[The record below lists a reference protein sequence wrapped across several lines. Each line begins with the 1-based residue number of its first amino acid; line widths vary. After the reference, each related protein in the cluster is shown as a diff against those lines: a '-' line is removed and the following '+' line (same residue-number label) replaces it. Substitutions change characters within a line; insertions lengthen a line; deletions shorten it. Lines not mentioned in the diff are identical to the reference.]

1 MPNAMTTFLLLGQ
14 LSVKPSVKVSV
25 EPSVRG
31 YVMGSFGK
39 VESSEKTLAFIGENS
54 YIYA

>member
-1 MPNAMTTFLLLGQ
+1 MTTFLLLGQ

>member
-1 MPNAMTTFLLLGQ
+1 MTTLPGQ
-14 LSVKPSVKVSV
+14 PSVKPSVKVSV

-31 YVMGSFGK
+31 YVVGSFGK
-39 VESSEKTLAFIGENS
+39 VQSSAKTLAFIGEKS